1 MSENI
6 EQKIKLTFENNA
18 DENTKDVN
26 KLTASIDK
34 TKDAQENTV
43 KENSK
48 VENSYKSLRVQLR
61 EATVE
66 QQRLSAQYG
75 STSKEAIGATKA
87 VAKLKD
93 EMQFQKDLVKSYN
106 PDEKFRGLTQTAGIA
121 ALALGG
127 VSDGFKALGIE
138 SKGLD
143 KVLGSAQAILGVTSA
158 VAAMSDAYQIL
169 VVSKKAKAAADVVE
183 ATTTEAVTATTT
195 QATAATWRWNTALLA
210 NPIVLITAGI
220 VAAIAVVY
228 AFVKITG
235 DAATAEEKARVA
247 SMQLS
252 TAIDNQSKSFENQN
266 GFLSKNNDHKLAL
279 LRASGASEA
288 QIYKETKALADQEL
302 QLAKNYRAEALLL
315 EQKAYEANRDNP
327 TEFNA
332 KTLKDAKENIVK
344 AEKAVSV
351 GYDGLI
357 SLQQN
362 HEVAVVQAQTDARN
376 KAAEAKRIA
385 REKAIADEKAAN
397 EKAIADKKA
406 YLEKANAIEDE
417 FANIKTEKEIADK
430 DKKKQEYEDGLAEQ
444 AEKAKDASDV
454 AKNNEEEQARTDQ
467 RILEQKE
474 ALHDAKMKL
483 EENAFSFLKSIAG
496 KNKVLQKGLII
507 AESALGIGRSIIAM
521 NAANVA
527 ATAEGAALAIPT
539 AGASVAT
546 AAGIVTA
553 NTISTGI
560 GVAANIAATAKALS
574 SLGGGSAPG
583 GSQSSGGRGGQSQGA
598 SAAPQVNFQGS
609 KENQIGNTIA
619 GRLNEQAPI
628 RVTVLE
634 NDITKVQANVQAKV
648 VSNSF

>member
-143 KVLGSAQAILGVTSA
+143 QVLGSAQAILGVTSA
-158 VAAMSDAYQIL
+158 VAGVSDAYQIL
-169 VVSKKAKAAADVVE
+169 TVSKKAKTAADV
-183 ATTTEAVTATTT
+183 TEAAATGVVTVATGG
-195 QATAATWRWNTALLA
+195 ATAATWSWNAALLA
-210 NPIVLITAGI
+210 NPIVLIAAGI
-220 VAAIAVVY
+220 VAAGAAIY
-228 AFVKITG
+228 ALVKIMSN
-235 DAATAEEKARVA
+235 AASEEEKLKVI
-247 SMQLS
+247 SMQLT
-252 TAIDNQSKSFENQN
+252 TAIDNQEKSFT
-266 GFLSKNNDHKLAL
+266 KNNNALKENNGHKIAL
-279 LRASGASEA
+279 LKASGASEA
-288 QIYKETKALADQEL
+288 QIYKETKALKAQEL
-302 QLAKNYRAEALLL
+302 QLARTNEAQALLNL
-315 EQKAYEANRDNP
+315 KKAIAANIENP
-327 TEFNA
+327 TEFNNNAQKKAQEAFTEA
-332 KTLKDAKENIVK
+332 KKNVVDSNKDIRKTNQE
-344 AEKAVSV
+344 
-351 GYDGLI
+351 
-357 SLQQN
+357 

-539 AGASVAT
+539 AGASVAA

-598 SAAPQVNFQGS
+598 SAAPQVNFQAS